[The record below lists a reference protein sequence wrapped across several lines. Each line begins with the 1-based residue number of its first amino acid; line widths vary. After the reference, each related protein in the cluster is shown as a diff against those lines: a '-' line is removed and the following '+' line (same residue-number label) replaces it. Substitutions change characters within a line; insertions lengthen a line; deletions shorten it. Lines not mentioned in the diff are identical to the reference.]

1 MECPEL
7 TVKTW
12 SLQDPRESR
21 DLRDPRE
28 NLVRTVLMVLTEMM
42 VCRVALESLERQENR
57 VKLVNLDLT
66 VKKDPRERRV
76 MLVPRESLVM
86 PEFPDLT
93 ELMAMP
99 VKMVTMDLMVPT
111 VLPESLVL
119 MDLKDPLE

>member
-7 TVKTW
+7 TGKTW

-28 NLVRTVLMVLTEMM
+28 NLVRTVLMVLTEIM